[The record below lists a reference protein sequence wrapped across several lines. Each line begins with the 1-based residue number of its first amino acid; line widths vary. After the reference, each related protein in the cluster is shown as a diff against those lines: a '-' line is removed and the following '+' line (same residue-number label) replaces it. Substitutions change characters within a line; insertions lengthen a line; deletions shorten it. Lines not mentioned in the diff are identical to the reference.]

1 MGNYRKWGIDVNEK
15 KDVKSKPLVF
25 FFLTVFSSFLFL
37 ILISLIFLYIAG
49 NYRGFLD
56 ENLVIILKASVA
68 VTIILFLISIVSF
81 FVDFYLLVIKRRF
94 LFFLAFLLSFLFIV
108 VSVFFAVVDTL
119 IIVIS

>member
-1 MGNYRKWGIDVNEK
+1 VNEK